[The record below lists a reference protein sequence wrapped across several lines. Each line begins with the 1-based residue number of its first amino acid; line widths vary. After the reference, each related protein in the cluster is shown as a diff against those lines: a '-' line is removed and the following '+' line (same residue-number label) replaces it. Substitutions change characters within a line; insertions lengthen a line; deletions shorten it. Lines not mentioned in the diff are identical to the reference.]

1 MSLGGSAQ
9 KVFTTRTITNAL
21 TRPSNTTTYASGDV
35 ISANS
40 TNAHYTFSEIVEERA
55 AMICSATLHCSTTE
69 TLQLAA
75 DLILFRTDIAAVA
88 DNAPATISDAEM
100 LTAVGVIS
108 FPAAGWTVG
117 GANASCFITGLN
129 ILFSDD
135 GSSRK
140 LYGQLV
146 ARNAYIPAS
155 AAVFTVDLIV
165 SQD

>member
-1 MSLGGSAQ
+1 MSEGGNAQ
-9 KVFTTRTITNAL
+9 KVFTTRTVTATL
-21 TRPSNTTTYASGDV
+21 TRPSNTTTYAAGDV
-35 ISANS
+35 ISAVTS
-40 TNAHYTFSEIVEERA
+40 NAHYTFSEIVQERA

-69 TLQLAA
+69 SLQLAA
-75 DLILFRTDIAAVA
+75 DLILFRTDIASVA
-88 DNAPATISDAEM
+88 DNAPATITDAEM
-100 LTAVGVIS
+100 LTAVGVIN
-108 FPAAGWTVG
+108 FPAGGWTVG

-129 ILFSDD
+129 ILFTDD

-155 AAVFTVDLIV
+155 AAVFTVDLVV